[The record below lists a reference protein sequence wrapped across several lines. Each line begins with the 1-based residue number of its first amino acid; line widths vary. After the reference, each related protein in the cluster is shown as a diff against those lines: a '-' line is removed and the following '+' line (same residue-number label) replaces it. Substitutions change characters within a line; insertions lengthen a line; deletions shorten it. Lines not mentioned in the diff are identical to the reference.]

1 MISLHVI
8 PVGVYRDIVFSPLSL
23 ELGSM
28 LQLCMAE
35 YLKGPFLK
43 SYFHIMIKGETAL
56 LVPYYLGLRMIK
68 TPIRSA

>member
-28 LQLCMAE
+28 LCMAE
-35 YLKGPFLK
+35 YLNGPFLK

-56 LVPYYLGLRMIK
+56 LVPYYLGL
-68 TPIRSA
+68 S